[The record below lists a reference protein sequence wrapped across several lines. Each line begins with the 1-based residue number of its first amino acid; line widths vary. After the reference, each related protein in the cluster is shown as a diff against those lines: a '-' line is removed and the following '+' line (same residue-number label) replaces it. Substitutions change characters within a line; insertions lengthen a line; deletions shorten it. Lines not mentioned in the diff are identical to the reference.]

1 MSTEDL
7 AVALKKLDEIKERQD
22 KYETIYLDSKNKSND
37 AETVAV
43 QGQHLAELSQMIATM
58 KASLDQIADQV
69 FYNERKIDDL
79 EQYSRSNCLILHG
92 CTDLPTKNYDNS
104 QATENFVLD
113 KLNSKLKLDTPLV
126 NSDIDI
132 CHTLPTKKNKNPIII
147 KFVRRTVRNK
157 VFANKRKLK
166 SEDPS
171 VKLSITESLTK
182 RRLRLVEEARK
193 FFKFRNVWTLNG
205 NVYCF
210 FKNKR
215 HVINDFEDIDK
226 IRFTNAN

>member
-1 MSTEDL
+1 MSSEDL
-7 AVALKKLDEIKERQD
+7 AVALQKLEEIKERQD
-22 KYETIYLDSKNKSND
+22 KYEFIYLENKNKTND

-43 QGQHLAELSQMIATM
+43 QGQHLAELSQMIASI
-58 KASLDQIADQV
+58 KVSLDQIADQV
-69 FYNERKIDDL
+69 FDNEKKIDDL

-92 CTDLPTKNYDNS
+92 CTDLPPKDSNN

-132 CHTLPTKKNKNPIII
+132 CHTLPSKKNKNPIII
-147 KFVRRTVRNK
+147 KFVRRTIRNK
-157 VFANKRKLK
+157 VFANKKNLK
-166 SEDPS
+166 SADPA

-182 RRLRLVEEARK
+182 RRLRLVDEARK

-205 NVYCF
+205 TVYCF
-210 FKNKR
+210 FKNKK
-215 HVINDFEDIDK
+215 HAIHDFCDINK
-226 IRFTNAN
+226 IRFTDGH